1 MEVFFSKHAREQM
14 LRRRINEE
22 IVLMVVFQP
31 DQIIYSNENPTM
43 KIYQSII
50 KENDVMF
57 LVRIFIDIDKQPNVI
72 VTVYKTTKISK
83 YYESEI

>member
-1 MEVFFSKHAREQM
+1 M

-22 IVLMVVFQP
+22 TVLMVVFQP
-31 DQIIYSNENPTM
+31 DQIISNNENPTI
-43 KIYQSII
+43 KIYQSLI

-57 LVRIFIDIDKQPNVI
+57 LVRIFIDINKQTNVI